1 MVLAEIEAATKY
13 PLEPGQN
20 CFGRFG
26 LVQGTLPEG
35 TDLKVPLTAQMGAR
49 SARKAISIYGGVRG
63 SPVKEISAILIF
75 LMFGA

>member
-1 MVLAEIEAATKY
+1 MSRSSSGTTRPGQIMSMVLAEIEATAKY

-35 TDLKVPLTAQMGAR
+35 TDLAAPINR
-49 SARKAISIYGGVRG
+49 SGGDDLKPP
-63 SPVKEISAILIF
+63 SP
-75 LMFGA
+75 